1 MANKGVLLSHLPDKE
16 YYRPEFMGTK
26 EREEFEKWYEENYHN
41 AFDNDF
47 ELISYCCSD
56 VTILREACVKFKN
69 LVKKVTTIPG
79 ADPAVAPPIEVFAST
94 TIASSAMAIFQ
105 QLILSEIHKVTLI
118 DETVVDAKLKA
129 GVYTCL
135 ENGAVINPDYIVGTK
150 FVKSSV
156 PQPPSTYGYGR
167 RNGPHSFKSIQ
178 WLEYLGSRVGRRFQ
192 HCRNGGEKKILNY
205 YLDGWDEVTGECNFF

>member
-1 MANKGVLLSHLPDKE
+1 MTFQFIVGIPGTYPYLFNTMANKGVLLSHLPDKE

-94 TIASSAMAIFQ
+94 TKNIAW
-105 QLILSEIHKVTLI
+105 
-118 DETVVDAKLKA
+118 
-129 GVYTCL
+129 
-135 ENGAVINPDYIVGTK
+135 N
-150 FVKSSV
+150 
-156 PQPPSTYGYGR
+156 
-167 RNGPHSFKSIQ
+167 
-178 WLEYLGSRVGRRFQ
+178 
-192 HCRNGGEKKILNY
+192 LNA
-205 YLDGWDEVTGECNFF
+205 